1 MPKIHKKITKIECLT
16 VSHKVKIE
24 IKLISTEKNV
34 KEGGGVWER
43 GRWVGRVWE
52 IGIWV
57 TIWRWK
63 WSK

>member
-34 KEGGGVWER
+34 KEGGGV
-43 GRWVGRVWE
+43 
-52 IGIWV
+52 
-57 TIWRWK
+57 
-63 WSK
+63 

>member
-1 MPKIHKKITKIECLT
+1 MPKIHKNLKKIECLT

-24 IKLISTEKNV
+24 IKLISNKKNV

-43 GRWVGRVWE
+43 GRWGVGRVWE
-52 IGIWV
+52 